1 MIQLTKLR
9 DLAPLSAASGLVR
22 VADSLYVVADDELHL
37 GRFPVDGAAPGEL
50 LRMLPGELPAEPKR
64 RKRAKPDFE
73 ALTRLPA
80 FGRYAYGALLA
91 LGSGSTPQRHRG
103 VLLPL
108 TPTGA
113 PAIDAMRTLD
123 LSAAHAAI
131 EQVVGAVNIE
141 GAAVSGTRFL
151 LLQRG
156 NKGAGVN
163 AIVTL
168 DLHAVYAS
176 MEHSDSISAEI
187 ASVRRYELGGI
198 GDIPYSFSDA
208 AALDDGAIV
217 FAAIAEDTSDTY
229 ADGACAGAALGI
241 IDPDGDVRS
250 IVRIENSA
258 KVEGVYAEGRGEN
271 ADLWLVTD
279 ADDPKIPAALYRAQ
293 LPLRG
298 A

>member
-9 DLAPLSAASGLVR
+9 DLAPPSAASGLVR
-22 VADSLYVVADDELHL
+22 AADSFYVVADDELHL
-37 GRFPVDGAAPGEL
+37 GRFPVDGDAPGEL
-50 LRMLPGELPAEPKR
+50 LRMLTGELPAEPKQ

-80 FGRYAYGALLA
+80 FGRYACGALLA

-108 TPTGA
+108 TSAGA
-113 PAIDAMRTLD
+113 PAMDAMRVLD
-123 LSAAHAAI
+123 LSAVHAVV
-131 EQVVGAVNIE
+131 EQAVGAVNIE
-141 GAAVSGTRFL
+141 GAVVSGERFL

-163 AIVTL
+163 AIVSL
-168 DLHAVYAS
+168 DLNALYAS
-176 MEHSDSISAEI
+176 IERSDSISAEI
-187 ASVRRYELGGI
+187 ADVRRYELGGI
-198 GDIPYSFSDA
+198 DDIPYSFSDA
-208 AALDDGAIV
+208 AALADDAIV
-217 FAAIAEDTSDTY
+217 FAAIAEDTTDTY

-241 IDPDGDVRS
+241 IDRDGLIRS

-258 KVEGVYAEGRGEN
+258 KVEGVHAEVRNGD

-279 ADDPKIPAALYRAQ
+279 ADDRRIPAALYRAQ
-293 LPLRG
+293 LSLRR